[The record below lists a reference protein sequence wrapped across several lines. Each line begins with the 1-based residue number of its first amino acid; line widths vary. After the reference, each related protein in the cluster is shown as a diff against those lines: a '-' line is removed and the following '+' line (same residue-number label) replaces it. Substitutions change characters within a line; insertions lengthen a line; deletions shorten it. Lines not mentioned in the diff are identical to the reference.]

1 VIGNNSDIKMK
12 INKLL
17 TMPIGLI
24 LLAIAIVMD
33 KFLPSNSALDF
44 IEGFLMGLSI
54 VLNIVYIIATIQK
67 TKTK

>member
-1 VIGNNSDIKMK
+1 MK